1 MVEATRKLYDEQ
13 PYRREFDA
21 VILAAEPGKEAGT
34 VRISLDA
41 TLFFPEEGGQTP
53 DRGLLGGYPVEDVQ
67 LETGDVIW
75 HLVRTK
81 AGDSE
86 AAKENCGP
94 AGNAALSLAAGQ
106 RVHGTLDWQ
115 HRYSNMQNHSGEHI
129 LSGLLHSLWGYEN
142 VGFRLSENTVTLD
155 TGGELREDD
164 LQRLEQKANE
174 VVWRNADILCEY
186 PSPKELASMEYR
198 SKKEIDGPVRI
209 VTIDG
214 VDRCACCAPHVR
226 RTGEIGLI
234 KILSAQK
241 NLDAVRLTFVCGE
254 RALHQMQQYQEQLRQ
269 ASQLMNE
276 PRETVA
282 DGVRRLEDELARL
295 RETCR
300 DRELQYVEARMAQLL
315 SELGGGEDVC
325 VRAEGK
331 DLFLFEKEL
340 SVPAQ
345 RQLMNRMC
353 SMGWRY
359 AGVFVGSDESGWKYL
374 IGSRG
379 QDAGIPNRILRE
391 TFGARGG
398 GKPEMVQGTA
408 KASREAIEE
417 TLSRLGKG

>member
-1 MVEATRKLYDEQ
+1 MVIATRKLYDEQ
-13 PYRREFDA
+13 PYLREFDA
-21 VILAAEPGKEAGT
+21 TVLAAEPGKEEGT
-34 VRISLDA
+34 VRVALDA

-53 DRGLLGGYPVEDVQ
+53 DRGLLAGYPVEDVQ
-67 LETGDVIW
+67 LEAGEIIW
-75 HLVRTK
+75 HLIRTTDESGETAK
-81 AGDSE
+81 EKRGSAGD
-86 AAKENCGP
+86 
-94 AGNAALSLAAGQ
+94 AALPLSAGQ
-106 RVHGTLDWQ
+106 SVHGTLDWQ

-155 TGGELREDD
+155 TGGELQEDD
-164 LQRLEQKANE
+164 LLRLEQKANE
-174 VVWRNADILCEY
+174 VVWRNVDILCTY
-186 PSPKELASMEYR
+186 PSPEELAVLEYR

-234 KILSAQK
+234 KILSAEK

-254 RALHQMQQYQEQLRQ
+254 RALHQMQRYQEQLRQ

-282 DGVRRLEDELARL
+282 DGVRRLEGELTKL

-300 DRELQYVEARMAQLL
+300 NRELQYVEARMAQLF
-315 SELGGGEDVC
+315 SELGGGEDF
-325 VRAEGK
+325 RAQTEGR
-331 DLFLFEKEL
+331 DRFLFEEEL

>member
-21 VILAAEPGKEAGT
+21 VILAAEPGKETGT
-34 VRISLDA
+34 VRIALDA

-67 LETGDVIW
+67 LEDGDVIW

-81 AGDSE
+81 AGRNE
-86 AAKENCGP
+86 AAQENCES
-94 AGNAALSLAAGQ
+94 AGAAALALAAGQ
-106 RVHGTLDWQ
+106 SVHGTLDWQ

-164 LQRLEQKANE
+164 LRRLEQKANE

-254 RALHQMQQYQEQLRQ
+254 RALHRMQQYQEQLRQ

-300 DRELQYVEARMAQLL
+300 DRELQYVEARIAQLL
-315 SELGGGEDVC
+315 SELGGGEDAC
-325 VRAEGK
+325 TRTEGK
-331 DLFLFEKEL
+331 DRFLFEKEL

-379 QDAGIPNRILRE
+379 QDAGIPNRILQE